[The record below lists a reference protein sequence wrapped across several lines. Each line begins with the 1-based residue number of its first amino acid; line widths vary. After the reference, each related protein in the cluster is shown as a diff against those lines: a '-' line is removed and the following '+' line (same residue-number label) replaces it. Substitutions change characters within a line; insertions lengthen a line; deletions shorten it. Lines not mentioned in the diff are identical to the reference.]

1 MTHKKHKFPSWKSF
15 LINYSTFDVILFIV
29 NFPKKVFWSFK
40 TMCNKNMDSFYLLY
54 FYGKLYMIPKNIQSK
69 ASWFFRSMS
78 YSNLVDRQKMRSIGD
93 NLIWRQDHYLAL
105 LLHGN
110 GEARLGMYMLLTS
123 D

>member
-1 MTHKKHKFPSWKSF
+1 
-15 LINYSTFDVILFIV
+15 
-29 NFPKKVFWSFK
+29 
-40 TMCNKNMDSFYLLY
+40 
-54 FYGKLYMIPKNIQSK
+54 
-69 ASWFFRSMS
+69 MS